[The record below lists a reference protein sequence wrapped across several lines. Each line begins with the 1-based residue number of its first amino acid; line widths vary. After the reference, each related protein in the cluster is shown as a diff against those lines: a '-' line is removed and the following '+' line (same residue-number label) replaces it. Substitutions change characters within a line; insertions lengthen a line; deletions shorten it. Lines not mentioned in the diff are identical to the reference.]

1 MTERSSEECVANL
14 LVYRTHDLDEI
25 ASKVEE
31 VVRKDVGSAMRVPYR
46 VHPGTS
52 ERLTAREFGRD
63 IAGLAFGFQ
72 PTTVGSIEFDLP
84 WHRPALLTVV
94 MDRVGLN
101 SIARQL
107 HYSIDLARPVSEPV
121 GFQLAKLLRAGR
133 FTGGATATR
142 LNGDPALGKALGKVV
157 LAETAIGMMA
167 VNIPAGLEVLP
178 IDETSSRLLVLTL
191 PKVGLMSATTE
202 AGKLLAS
209 ARSIES
215 RL

>member
-1 MTERSSEECVANL
+1 MANL
-14 LVYRTHDLDEI
+14 LAYRTHDLDEI

-52 ERLTAREFGRD
+52 QGLTAREFGRD
-63 IAGLAFGFQ
+63 LAGMAFGFT
-72 PTTVGSIEFDLP
+72 PSTVGSIEFDLP
-84 WHRPALLTVV
+84 WHRPALLMVV
-94 MDRVGLN
+94 MDRIGVNSVVGK
-101 SIARQL
+101 L
-107 HYSIDLARPVSEPV
+107 HYSIDLARPVTEPV
-121 GFQLAKLLRAGR
+121 GFELAKFLKAGR

-142 LNGDPALGKALGKVV
+142 LNADPGLGKALGKVV
-157 LAETAIGMMA
+157 LAETFIGTMTVRVA
-167 VNIPAGLEVLP
+167 AGLEVLP

-191 PKVGLMSATTE
+191 PNVGLMSATTE